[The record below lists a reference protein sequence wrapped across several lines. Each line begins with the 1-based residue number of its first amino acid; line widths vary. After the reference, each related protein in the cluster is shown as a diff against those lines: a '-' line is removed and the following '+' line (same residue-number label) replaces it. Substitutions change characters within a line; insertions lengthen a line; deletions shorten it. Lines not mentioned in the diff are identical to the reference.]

1 MSAIKFNSKGNEMK
15 VDDFIKDFV
24 GENEVVTVSAVQL
37 KKLLLDNELLLALV
51 DEKENF
57 INTQRRAISALKKQI
72 ELENTQKFRHID
84 LEA

>member
-1 MSAIKFNSKGNEMK
+1 MK